1 MDPICNKC
9 RIINKWENKDRSING
24 AWKIDYVCGK
34 TQSWIPVLHHSWVKT
49 LQVKN
54 KTLNFYKKIQVFMTL
69 CIERFL
75 RLYTKTLN
83 CIGKTKDNILLH
95 HITKNFLQKQKIPK
109 TK

>member
-1 MDPICNKC
+1 MDTICNKC
-9 RIINKWENKDRSING
+9 RIINKWENKDCSING

-34 TQSWIPVLHHSWVKT
+34 TQSWIPFLHHRWVKT
-49 LQVKN
+49 LQVKKTKTKKN
-54 KTLNFYKKIQVFMTL
+54 TLNFYKKIQVFMTL

-83 CIGKTKDNILLH
+83 CIRKTKDKILLH
-95 HITKNFLQKQKIPK
+95 HINKNLSAK